1 MTFRNSGMPFP
12 IKRGFQHGSVD
23 HQRSLNK
30 GYRKHSNVLRIEA
43 SVRARRAGD
52 LGDYA
57 YLVYAFYID

>member
-1 MTFRNSGMPFP
+1 MPFP

-43 SVRARRAGD
+43 NVRARRADDSGN
-52 LGDYA
+52 YA
-57 YLVYAFYID
+57 YAVYAFYID